1 MGSIRDHV
9 RYCRLPASRAL
20 DSCRR
25 ISGSGRHCPESDDE
39 HLLSYYGVAR
49 EYLPSEIGPPILIWP
64 RFPAMAR
71 DLLVQYGHQSNP
83 QACLVRKVLFLDLDE
98 EVDCTNVSTADKM
111 NYDWAAAQHG
121 RKKKRGLLQSVTGAP
136 IPTAPPGHKSV
147 THLFYGDG
155 DPAAMHLEYDYPVD
169 RLSVRGHRASTAQS
183 PWTKETSSV

>member
-121 RKKKRGLLQSVTGAP
+121 GKKKR
-136 IPTAPPGHKSV
+136 
-147 THLFYGDG
+147 
-155 DPAAMHLEYDYPVD
+155 PAAVRNWRSDPYRTSGPQVCDTSLLRRRRSRCDAPRV
-169 RLSVRGHRASTAQS
+169 RLPCRPAQRSGASGIHRAESMD
-183 PWTKETSSV
+183 KRD